1 MQSIINNNMR
11 KKSLYFFIVPLLCS
25 LIVAIILHIAI
36 TKYFIHQTKED
47 VLNILLSN
55 RGFHQY
61 IQRVMHPAF
70 FDAVEHGYIAKGFYA
85 PKFLSSTY
93 IVRNMHV
100 LYNEEREKNG
110 KRPIYYKMAANNPRN
125 PVNRADEREAKLI
138 KLFNENLSVKESEE
152 VVTVNGE
159 KYLYYAIAFMK
170 NEQRC
175 LRCHGHPEDA
185 PIGLRAMYPGEG
197 GFHEK
202 LGEIR
207 AIESIRVPIKEE
219 RYLAMMLTGSVGS
232 GLFAL
237 ILLFFFN
244 SGLRQR
250 VNEKT
255 KNLEAEIAERKK
267 AENMLQAIIEAE
279 PECVKLLDENGNLIM
294 MNRAGLAMLEVDSF
308 EQVKGQCVCPFV
320 GSEYLDS
327 FKELTR
333 KVFRGESGELLFEM
347 TGVKGKRLWLETHA
361 VPFRNDKNEIVALLG
376 VTRNVTER
384 RQAKISLAEEKE
396 RLSVTLRSIGD
407 GVIVTDVDGNITLLN
422 RVGEELTGWSSE
434 KAIGQ
439 YLTKVFNIINETTR
453 EICENPVEK
462 VIRTGLI
469 VGLANHTAL
478 IKKDGTEIIIA
489 DSGAPIRDRDSNIIG
504 VVLVFR
510 DITAQYRMEQE
521 MQKME
526 KLESLGVLAGGLAHD
541 FNNLLT
547 SVIGNISL
555 AKMTIGIDHKSFGRL
570 TEAEK
575 AAQRATDLTHQLLT
589 FAKGGAPIKKVA
601 SIADIVKEAVN
612 FALSGS
618 SVNCVY
624 SIPVNLW
631 NTEVDKGQMT
641 QVFNNLII
649 NAIHAMP
656 KGGTVH
662 IALENISISAEEVF
676 SLNAGDYV
684 RITFRDEGIGIPEQ
698 YLARIFEPYYTTRKT
713 GSGLGLSTVFS
724 ILKRHEG
731 HIAVKSE
738 VGVGT
743 TFNIYIPALKDSV
756 SPECEAVPGTKP
768 GNGRILIMDDEL
780 LIRNVSGE
788 ILSALGY
795 EVEFAKDG
803 KEAIDEYK
811 KAKNDG
817 NPFDLVIMDLT
828 VPGGMGGKE
837 AVAKLHLS
845 SPEAK
850 VIVSSGY
857 SADPIMSECKKYGF
871 SGVISK
877 PYNANQVSEAISKIL
892 EGSS

>member
-1 MQSIINNNMR
+1 
-11 KKSLYFFIVPLLCS
+11 
-25 LIVAIILHIAI
+25 
-36 TKYFIHQTKED
+36 
-47 VLNILLSN
+47 
-55 RGFHQY
+55 
-61 IQRVMHPAF
+61 
-70 FDAVEHGYIAKGFYA
+70 VEHGYIAKDFYA

-138 KLFNENLSVKESEE
+138 KLFNENPSVKEYEE

-159 KYLYYAIAFMK
+159 KYLYYAIPFMK

-185 PIGLRAMYPGEG
+185 PTGLRAMYPGEG

-207 AIESIRVPIKEE
+207 AIESMRVPIKEE
-219 RYLAMMLTGSVGS
+219 RYLGMMLTGSVGS

-237 ILLFFFN
+237 ILSFFFN

-255 KNLEAEIAERKK
+255 KSLEAEIAERKK

-327 FKELTR
+327 FNELTR

-347 TGVKGKRLWLETHA
+347 TGVKGKRIWLETHA

-384 RQAKISLAEEKE
+384 RQAEISLAEEKE

-422 RVGEELTGWSSE
+422 RVGEELTGWSSDR
-434 KAIGQ
+434 AVGQ

-453 EICENPVEK
+453 EVCENPVEK
-462 VIRTGLI
+462 VIRTGMI

-489 DSGAPIRDRDSNIIG
+489 DSGAPVRDRDSNIIG

-547 SVIGNISL
+547 SVIGNVSL
-555 AKMTIGIDHKSFGRL
+555 AKMTIDIDHKAFGRL

-601 SIADIVKEAVN
+601 SIADIVREAVN

-662 IALENISISAEEVF
+662 IAFENISIAAEEVL

-698 YLARIFEPYYTTRKT
+698 YLVRIFEPYYTTRKT

-756 SPECEAVPGTKP
+756 SPECEAVQGIKP
-768 GNGRILIMDDEL
+768 GKGRILIMDDEL

-795 EVEFAKDG
+795 EVGFAKEG
-803 KEAIDEYK
+803 TEAIDEYNR
-811 KAKNDG
+811 AKNDG

-828 VPGGMGGKE
+828 IPGGMGGKE
-837 AVAKLHLS
+837 AVAKLRIS

-857 SADPIMSECKKYGF
+857 SVDPIMSEYKKYGF

-877 PYNANQVSEAISKIL
+877 PYNANQVSETISKIL